1 MSQFVRYRGAANSW
15 VRFTMP
21 SNGRVTA
28 QYEFRSSATSVTT
41 LFNTLD
47 PFADRWR
54 GCVLGGGSSTNVRV
68 QQLFVDGVLTT
79 ATTQGQLSNL
89 VRDGNWHTL
98 RYVAW
103 SRSGTGPDNTNQHL
117 TGEQLEF
124 ANYSQFA
131 ASPVA
136 DLRNFKI
143 DVGLTGSWTH
153 ESTLGDSNGF
163 SQQNVDILTIGS
175 RRRRHSGSYGL

>member
-1 MSQFVRYRGAANSW
+1 MSQFVRYRGAANS
-15 VRFTMP
+15 RILFTMP
-21 SNGRVTA
+21 STNRVTA
-28 QYEFRSSATSVTT
+28 QYDIRSTATTITV
-41 LFNTLD
+41 LFNSLANND
-47 PFADRWR
+47 FWR
-54 GCVLGGGSSTNVRV
+54 GAVLASSTDTNTRV
-68 QQLFVDGVLTT
+68 QQLYVDDILTT
-79 ATTQGQLSNL
+79 ATNRGQLHSL

-103 SRSGTGPDNTNQHL
+103 SRSGAGLDNTNQHA

-124 ANYSQFA
+124 ANYSQFG

-163 SQQNVDILTIGS
+163 SQQNVDVFTLGS
-175 RRRRHSGSYGL
+175 RRRRYAGGHGL